1 MIRMSFNGGWEFRP
15 KVSSFA
21 ELGGASVPYRPV
33 TLPHDAMLGQER
45 VAQDGADLRGGAN
58 AYFPGGAFE
67 YRKVFTVPEEDR
79 GSRVLLEFEGVY
91 RDAMVYVNGDYAGQR
106 PYGYSLFRV
115 DADRF
120 LRFGQDNEI
129 RVEARA
135 HQDSRWYTGA
145 GIYRDTWLLTG
156 GPVRIGPD
164 GVRVATPD
172 IDGERAVVEV
182 ATRVEN
188 DSIAIRTVGV
198 VAEILDAA
206 GTVVAADTCQIS
218 VLPGEPATARQ
229 RLYVRAPRLWSTES
243 PALHAA
249 RVRLTDGDAGG
260 EADAETVTFGIR
272 SLRLDPDHGL
282 RINDETVKLRGACVH
297 HDNGVLG
304 AATFARA
311 EERRVQ
317 LLKDA
322 GFNAIRMSHHPMSK
336 HMLDAC
342 DRLGVLV
349 MDEAFDMWTS
359 AKSDFDYSLNFPQWW
374 ERDIEAMVAKDV
386 NHPSVILYSIGN
398 EIPETGSPAGAAW
411 GRKLAEKV
419 RSLDG
424 TRYVTN
430 AVNGMLAVLD
440 ALAAMRAQPSENA
453 GINALMADPADMMN
467 AISSSDLVT
476 RRTAESFSV
485 LDVAGI
491 NYAEARYD
499 LDRDLFPNRIIVGSE
514 TFPTRIDGN
523 WRLVRQHGNVI
534 GDFTWTGWDYLG
546 EAGIGRPQYATAD
559 GSRPAFTA
567 PYPYLLAGC
576 GDIDITGHRA
586 GLLLPP
592 DRLRTARAALPGGP
606 ASGASRPDLH
616 RDPVGVERL
625 RRQLDLARV
634 RRRAGQRR
642 GLQRRRRGGTPRQR
656 PFTGATARWGRPS
669 VPRGIRGG
677 LRTGRTR
684 RRRLRQRRGNRPPC
698 PAVRRRPGAAPGR
711 GRPAG
716 HLRGRRRPRV
726 RRPHPDR
733 RGRNLLH
740 QGRPAGHGRGLGTGR
755 PARLRQ
761 RRALHRGAIRR
772 DRAPYPRRTGPRR
785 PPPHQPGEDPPAR
798 LCGRMRADRSPGHRR
813 MMARRPPPA
822 PESGSAVRPHSR
834 HLPFGIILGRGLE
847 VGIDRA

>member
-1 MIRMSFNGGWEFRP
+1 MIRVSFNEGWEFRP
-15 KVSSFA
+15 KVSPFS
-21 ELGGASVPYRPV
+21 ELSGAAAPFRSV
-33 TLPHDAMLGQER
+33 TLPHDAMIGQQR
-45 VAQDGADLRGGAN
+45 VASDGGSVDGGAN

-67 YRKVFTVPEEDR
+67 YRKTFSVPEEHR
-79 GSRVLLEFEGVY
+79 GRRILLEFEGVY

-120 LRFGQDNEI
+120 LRFGRDNQI

-135 HQDSRWYTGA
+135 HKDSRWYTGA
-145 GIYRDTWLLTG
+145 GVYRDAWLLTG
-156 GPVRIGPD
+156 GLVRIGPD

-172 IDGERAVVEV
+172 IDAERAVVEV

-188 DSIAIRTVGV
+188 DSIEIRTPRIVTEIRD
-198 VAEILDAA
+198 AE
-206 GTVVAADTCQIS
+206 GRVVAADACPVS
-218 VLPGEPATARQ
+218 VLPGEPAIVRQ
-229 RLYVRAPRLWSTES
+229 RLYVRAPALWSPES
-243 PALHAA
+243 PVLYSAHVSLA
-249 RVRLTDGDAGG
+249 DENG
-260 EADAETVTFGIR
+260 EADAETVTFGVR
-272 SLRLDPDHGL
+272 SLRLDPERGL
-282 RINDETVKLRGACVH
+282 RINGETVKLRGACVH

-311 EERRVQ
+311 EERRVEI
-317 LLKDA
+317 LKDA

-336 HMLDAC
+336 AMLDAC

-359 AKSDFDYSLNFPQWW
+359 AKSDLDYSLHFPQWW

-430 AVNGMLAVLD
+430 AINGMLAALD
-440 ALAAMRAQPSENA
+440 DLAAMRSHPSEDA
-453 GINALMADPADMMN
+453 GLNALMADPADMMN
-467 AISSSDLVT
+467 AISSSEPVT

-523 WRLVRQHGNVI
+523 WRLVMQHANVI

-567 PYPYLLAGC
+567 PYPHLLAGC
-576 GDIDITGHRA
+576 GDIDITGHR
-586 GLLLPP
+586 
-592 DRLRTARAALPGGP
+592 RP
-606 ASGASRPDLH
+606 ASYYREI
-616 RDPVGVERL
+616 V
-625 RRQLDLARV
+625 
-634 RRRAGQRR
+634 
-642 GLQRRRRGGTPRQR
+642 
-656 PFTGATARWGRPS
+656 F
-669 VPRGIRGG
+669 G
-677 LRTGRTR
+677 LRAQPY
-684 RRRLRQRRGNRPPC
+684 L
-698 PAVRRRPGAAPGR
+698 AVRRPEHYGETFAGTPWAWSDSLASWTWPGSEGSPVMVEVYSDADEVELLVNDRSLGR
-711 GRPAG
+711 RPAG
-716 HLRGRRRPRV
+716 EKHRF
-726 RRPHPDR
+726 
-733 RGRNLLH
+733 
-740 QGRPAGHGRGLGTGR
+740 
-755 PARLRQ
+755 
-761 RRALHRGAIRR
+761 RAEFDTH
-772 DRAPYPRRTGPRR
+772 Y
-785 PPPHQPGEDPPAR
+785 QPGELLAISYSGGTEA
-798 LCGRMRADRSPGHRR
+798 GRHVLRSAVGPVLLRAEADRSVIGAGGGDLAYVTLTLTDVAGTCYTQADRPVAVAISGPGVLLGF
-813 MMARRPPPA
+813 
-822 PESGSAVRPHSR
+822 GSAAPATEERFDAAERRTYDGRALAVFRPTDLGEIRVLASA
-834 HLPFGIILGRGLE
+834 PGCEPAEILVTVE
-847 VGIDRA
+847 

>member
-1 MIRMSFNGGWEFRP
+1 MFRVSFNDGWEFRP

-21 ELGGASVPYRPV
+21 ELGGASLPYRPV
-33 TLPHDAMLGQER
+33 TLPHDAMIAQQR
-45 VAQDGADLRGGAN
+45 VAPDSETLTGGGAG

-67 YRKVFTVPEEDR
+67 YRKTFSVPEEDR
-79 GSRVLLEFEGVY
+79 GSRIFLEFEGVY
-91 RDAMVYVNGDYAGQR
+91 RDAMVYINGDYAGQR

-115 DADRF
+115 DAGRF
-120 LRFGQDNEI
+120 LRFGADNEI

-182 ATRVEN
+182 ATTIEN
-188 DSIAIRTVGV
+188 DSVAIRTPRIR
-198 VAEILDAA
+198 AEIRDSA
-206 GTVVAADTCQIS
+206 GTVVAADEAPVS
-218 VLPGEPATARQ
+218 VLPAEPGTARQ
-229 RLYVRAPRLWSTES
+229 RLYIRGPALWSPDS
-243 PALHAA
+243 PALYTA
-249 RVRLTDGDAGG
+249 RVTLTEEDG

-317 LLKDA
+317 ILKDA

-336 HMLDAC
+336 AMLDAC

-359 AKSDFDYSLNFPQWW
+359 AKSDFDYSLHFPQWW

-430 AVNGMLAVLD
+430 AVNGMLTVLD
-440 ALAAMRAQPSENA
+440 QLAALRSPPGENA

-523 WRLVRQHGNVI
+523 WRLVKQHGNVI

-546 EAGIGRPQYATAD
+546 EVGIGRPQYATAD
-559 GSRPAFTA
+559 GSRPTFTA

-576 GDIDITGHRA
+576 GDIDITGHRLPASYYRQIVFGLRDRPYLAVQRPEHHGRPSPGPRGRGPTPSPA
-586 GLLLPP
+586 GPGPGPKARRSPSRSTATPTRWNSSSTAVHWGDGPLGKAIGSARNSRRSTNRANSSPSPTPAARKPAAMSCGPP
-592 DRLRTARAALPGGP
+592 PARCGSGPRPTGRSSARAA
-606 ASGASRPDLH
+606 ATSR
-616 RDPVGVERL
+616 
-625 RRQLDLARV
+625 
-634 RRRAGQRR
+634 
-642 GLQRRRRGGTPRQR
+642 TS
-656 PFTGATARWGRPS
+656 PS
-669 VPRGIRGG
+669 P
-677 LRTGRTR
+677 
-684 RRRLRQRRGNRPPC
+684 
-698 PAVRRRPGAAPGR
+698 
-711 GRPAG
+711 
-716 HLRGRRRPRV
+716 
-726 RRPHPDR
+726 
-733 RGRNLLH
+733 
-740 QGRPAGHGRGLGTGR
+740 
-755 PARLRQ
+755 
-761 RRALHRGAIRR
+761 
-772 DRAPYPRRTGPRR
+772 
-785 PPPHQPGEDPPAR
+785 
-798 LCGRMRADRSPGHRR
+798 
-813 MMARRPPPA
+813 
-822 PESGSAVRPHSR
+822 
-834 HLPFGIILGRGLE
+834 
-847 VGIDRA
+847 